1 MNAGDLH
8 RNHVSNG
15 ITDGLFL
22 HTVIQGRDVT
32 IQLPREA
39 HPALFGLPV
48 KSPAFTG
55 RDDELSEILRS
66 IDPANTEY
74 TKSRIHLI
82 TGLGGIGKTEFV
94 NQVAHALSEKPD
106 WFPGGVIFID
116 LFGYNKEHSLSPERA
131 LISLL
136 HSFGVSEEVIPADL
150 QSKARLYRSI
160 LAMYASHGRRI
171 LVIIDN
177 ASSVDQVSNLLPT
190 DDSSVCLVT
199 SRHVLN
205 IGARVHELGAL
216 TPSSAVDLLRKS
228 ITIAHGETDRR
239 VDEDVS
245 GSYLLAWLC
254 GHLPLA
260 LQIVASVLADT
271 PRRPVSSLVMSLQT
285 AHNRIDELQREEKAV
300 RAAFDL
306 SYELLNEEEK
316 RVLGFISFSPG
327 TDISTLAAAHL
338 VDVPEGQVE
347 RILVALSRAHLVEQG
362 SLWGRW
368 RLHDLV
374 RLYAL
379 EAVAEFPGQEEGVI
393 RLFDFYLQYSREA
406 AEALSYDTAG
416 DIFSSRE
423 CALEWLDAEY
433 QNLIETVNIAARQSG
448 LYAYAAEIPHR
459 LARYLD
465 ERRLFNDWKDVME
478 VSLAVLEDLGH
489 PYHMA
494 NALDSLGMACRELHQ
509 LSSSVSYHRRAV
521 SAARDLGD
529 GHVLARYLNNMG
541 CSLLAAHDSQG
552 ALDAHIEA
560 ANLFTEEED
569 VLGFARASDNAA
581 CALRDMGR
589 PEEAI
594 AMHEKAVQVFRE
606 AGVAESEA
614 RTLTHLGCTLMDLGR
629 FDDAVAAHRRSVML
643 FTDLSLKGVSAHAL
657 INLSN
662 VLRKQGDLADSLSAL
677 DEALAILDELGD
689 ALGKGRALNQRGL
702 IYTDLEKFDEAVAS
716 LNESARI
723 LSEFDGL
730 VDTGYAFANL
740 GRLYGI
746 RHQPDEAVHF
756 FKEASAI
763 FSRCNA
769 LNDMHIVDD
778 LIGFMS
784 LLTSKDE
791 KGDV

>member
-1 MNAGDLH
+1 M
-8 RNHVSNG
+8 
-15 ITDGLFL
+15 
-22 HTVIQGRDVT
+22 
-32 IQLPREA
+32 
-39 HPALFGLPV
+39 

-55 RDDELSEILRS
+55 RADELGEILRS
-66 IDPANTEY
+66 IDPANVERA
-74 TKSRIHLI
+74 KSRTHLI
-82 TGLGGIGKTEFV
+82 TGLGGVGKTELV
-94 NQVAHALSEKPD
+94 KQVAHALSEKPD

-116 LFGYNKEHSLSPERA
+116 LFGYNREHSLSPERA
-131 LISLL
+131 VISLL
-136 HSFGVSEEVIPADL
+136 HSLGVAEEIIPDDL
-150 QSKARLYRSI
+150 QSKVRLYRSI
-160 LAMYASHGRRI
+160 LAAYASHGRRI

-177 ASSVDQVSNLLPT
+177 ASSVDRVSELLPT
-190 DDSSVCLVT
+190 DDSSVSLVT
-199 SRHVLN
+199 SRHVLD
-205 IGARVHELGAL
+205 IGARVHELAAL

-228 ITIAHGETDRR
+228 ITIARGETDRR

-245 GSYLLAWLC
+245 SSYLLAWLC

-271 PRRPVSSLVMSLQT
+271 PRRPVSSLVTSLQN
-285 AHNRIDELQREEKAV
+285 AHNRLDELQREQKAV

-338 VDVPEGQVE
+338 VDVPEGRVE
-347 RILVALSRAHLVEQG
+347 RVFVALSRAHLVEQG
-362 SLWGRW
+362 NLWGRW

-379 EAVAEFPGQEEGVI
+379 EAVAELPGQEEGVI

-406 AEALSYDTAG
+406 AEALRGGTAG

-423 CALEWLDAEY
+423 SALEWLDAEY
-433 QNLIETVNIAARQSG
+433 QNLIEAVNISARQQG

-459 LARYLD
+459 LARYLN
-465 ERRLFNDWKDVME
+465 ERRLFSDWKEIME

-489 PYHMA
+489 SYHMA

-521 SAARDLGD
+521 GAARDLGD
-529 GHVLARYLNNMG
+529 GHVLAMYLNNMG
-541 CSLLAAHDSQG
+541 ASLLAAHDSQG
-552 ALDAHIEA
+552 ALDAHVEA
-560 ANLFTEEED
+560 ANLFREEED

-594 AMHEKAVQVFRE
+594 AMHEKAAQVFRGSN
-606 AGVAESEA
+606 APESEA

-643 FTDLSLKGVSAHAL
+643 FTDLSLKGVSAHVL

-662 VLRKQGDLADSLSAL
+662 ALRMKGDLADSLSAL
-677 DEALAILDELGD
+677 DDALAILDELGD
-689 ALGKGRALNQRGL
+689 TLGKGRALNQRGL
-702 IYTDLEKFDEAVAS
+702 IYSDLGGFDQAVAS
-716 LNESARI
+716 LTESARI
-723 LSEFDGL
+723 LSDFDGL

-740 GRLYGI
+740 GRLYGMH
-746 RHQPDEAVHF
+746 HQPAEALRF
-756 FKEASAI
+756 LKKASAI
-763 FSRCNA
+763 FSHCNA
-769 LNDMHIVDD
+769 MNDVRIVDN
-778 LIGFMS
+778 LIGLMS

-791 KGDV
+791 RSDV